1 MELIIIIA
9 VVVIGGY
16 LAFKHYTKDVV
27 VDEELVAPYKK
38 EASILVEAAPTVTTG
53 QSFPTSRPGEV
64 NVTAPAAMTAKPKP
78 LPKPKSVK
86 APAKPKA
93 PIKAKSVVKPK
104 TPVKT
109 KAVAKPPA
117 KPKTPSKKA

>member
-16 LAFKHYTKDVV
+16 LAFRHYTKNVT

-38 EASILVEAAPTVTTG
+38 EAPILGEAAPTVTTV

-78 LPKPKSVK
+78 LAKPKPVK
-86 APAKPKA
+86 APAKPNA
-93 PIKAKSVVKPK
+93 PTKAKPVVKPK

-109 KAVAKPPA
+109 KAVKATA
-117 KPKTPSKKA
+117 ARPKK